1 MLKIAQETYHIRR
14 IFESCK
20 TLEQVKNTNKLA
32 CFLVDKWSWYE
43 SQLGFSG
50 SFDVDRLIMTAAG
63 DMTHFYNEAKDRIFR
78 INGGVIKIEN
88 WD

>member
-20 TLEQVKNTNKLA
+20 TLEQVKNANRLA

-50 SFDVDRLIMTAAG
+50 SFDVNRLIMKAAG

-78 INGGVIKIEN
+78 INNGVVKIGN
-88 WD
+88 LD